1 MRTNS
6 RSGGCEP
13 SSQAKLTVT
22 TSWPGTP
29 SRVNRPPPPVR
40 HRPVEARLRGEL
52 QAQGA
57 GARSDPPHLAAAVA
71 CQVGPHRVAD
81 AAVERVEDEVP
92 VLIGAG
98 ARQAALPSH
107 FVAEARRDQRP
118 DRRPSVGQ
126 DDPAAYG
133 PTPRH
138 DQVDRLD
145 VAGRHPENPASGAGA
160 DELSTG
166 IAAGDPQ
173 SAGGEAAPG
182 TPATPAA
189 GRP

>member
-22 TSWPGTP
+22 SSWPGTP
-29 SRVNRPPPPVR
+29 SRVNRPPPSVR
-40 HRPVEARLRGEL
+40 P
-52 QAQGA
+52 AQGA

-145 VAGRHPENPASGAGA
+145 VA
-160 DELSTG
+160 
-166 IAAGDPQ
+166 
-173 SAGGEAAPG
+173 
-182 TPATPAA
+182 
-189 GRP
+189 